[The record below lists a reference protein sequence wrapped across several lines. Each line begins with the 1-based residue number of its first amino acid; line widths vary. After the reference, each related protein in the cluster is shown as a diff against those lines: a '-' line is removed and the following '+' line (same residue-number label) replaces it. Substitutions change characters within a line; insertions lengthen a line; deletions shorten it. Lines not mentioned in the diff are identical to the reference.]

1 MLIKS
6 SGMLLYCVCLFP
18 TKQSDA
24 LNYMSQ
30 IQLNFLAT
38 FVNTASKQHTNISLF
53 GKSFSM
59 ITLSKQVDAK
69 IDILVSKFIS
79 ILPFPKTGITG
90 APVENTRKFSSCS
103 FEEFSKYPNKNCLA
117 FSSSAFS
124 LSSKLKVFRTLVAV
138 SLFFLSQQVAPQND
152 QCAASFHPK
161 NQEFPGHYLT
171 KTCLTN
177 F

>member
-30 IQLNFLAT
+30 IQLNFLAA

-59 ITLSKQVDAK
+59 ITLFKQVDAK
-69 IDILVSKFIS
+69 IDIVVSKFIS
-79 ILPFPKTGITG
+79 ILPFPKSGITG
-90 APVENTRKFSSCS
+90 APVEYTRKFFSCS

-117 FSSSAFS
+117 FSSSALS
-124 LSSKLKVFRTLVAV
+124 LSSKLKVFRTLAAT
-138 SLFFLSQQVAPQND
+138 SLFF
-152 QCAASFHPK
+152 FHNK
-161 NQEFPGHYLT
+161 
-171 KTCLTN
+171 
-177 F
+177 